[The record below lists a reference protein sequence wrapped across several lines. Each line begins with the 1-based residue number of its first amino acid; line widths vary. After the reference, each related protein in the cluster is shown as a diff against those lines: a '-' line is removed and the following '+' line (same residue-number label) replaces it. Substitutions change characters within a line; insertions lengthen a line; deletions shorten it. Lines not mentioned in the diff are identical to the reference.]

1 MVTVVHLPCEFTNLC
16 YNSPAVPYFTKDHVF
31 ILPQAEEYRKFY
43 SVRVSDVLSCL
54 NEPHH
59 DGLATD
65 HYVVE
70 KTVKGS
76 RLYVYYYLTL
86 PLQGKKDE
94 AYAIVDFI
102 GLTDN
107 LPTPKKHSLKQN

>member
-1 MVTVVHLPCEFTNLC
+1 MPR
-16 YNSPAVPYFTKDHVF
+16 FTKDHIF
-31 ILPQAEEYRKFY
+31 ILPQAEEYRTFY
-43 SVRVSDVLSCL
+43 KVAISDVLSCL

-65 HYVVE
+65 HFIAE
-70 KTVKGS
+70 KTVNGA

-102 GLTDN
+102 GLADES
-107 LPTPKKHSLKQN
+107 PAPQKHSLKK